1 MSKKKLID
9 TLICGCALFAI
20 FFGAGNLIF
29 PPYLGVISGEH
40 WGLASLAFAL
50 SDPLLPAVGVVVT
63 AYLGGSA
70 LDFGSRVS
78 KHFAA
83 IVGAISI
90 LLIGPVFAVP
100 RTGATTHE
108 VFVQSFFPNAPQ
120 WVTSVVFFALVLYIA
135 FNSNTVID
143 AIGKYLTPLLLIILL
158 IVFIAAVVTPSDF
171 AARDTSNL
179 FSQSF
184 KEGYQT
190 MDALGAP
197 LLAGAVMTDVM
208 RRGYDKRKDQLH
220 VMIGVGIVTFVLL
233 AIVYTS
239 LTYSGATVSTQYDS
253 SIPRTTLLINLIDHL
268 LGSFGK
274 IAMGVV
280 VSLACLTTAVGLT
293 STTGNYFQ
301 TASNGKLSYKK
312 VVVVAV
318 LVEFVI
324 SLLGVNALLS
334 LAAPI
339 LSTIYPMVI
348 AVMILSIFDKYIRY
362 NWTYTGAVLGAF
374 VIGVIQGINTFS
386 QLQGGNL
393 LQSWADWT
401 TSLPLNAYGFEWLL
415 PAIIGSVLLT
425 IISAVTGIGGQRK
438 TA

>member
-9 TLICGCALFAI
+9 TLICGFALFAI

-40 WGLASLAFAL
+40 WGIASLAFVL
-50 SDPLLPAVGVVVT
+50 SDPLLPVVGVIVT

-78 KHFAA
+78 KHFATV
-83 IVGAISI
+83 IGAISI
-90 LLIGPVFAVP
+90 LLIGPIFAVP

-120 WVTSVVFFALVLYIA
+120 WITSVIFFALVLYIA

-158 IVFIAAVVTPSDF
+158 IVFIAALVTPSDF

-233 AIVYTS
+233 AVVYTS
-239 LTYSGATVSTQYDS
+239 LTYSGATVSTQYDA

-274 IAMGVV
+274 IAMGIVV
-280 VSLACLTTAVGLT
+280 ALACLTTAVGLT

-312 VVVVAV
+312 VVVVATI
-318 LVEFVI
+318 VEFII
-324 SLLGVNALLS
+324 SLLGVDALLS

-374 VIGVIQGINTFS
+374 IIGVIQGINTFS

-401 TSLPLNAYGFEWLL
+401 TSLPLNAYGFEWLI
-415 PAIIGSVLLT
+415 PAIIGSILLT
-425 IISAVTGIGGQRK
+425 IISAVTGLGGQQK